1 MCKLF
6 NKSLSTGTVPQE
18 WKETNIVPG
27 FKKGEA
33 EYTENYSLIS
43 LLPPVSKVLEG
54 CVLNRNKDRL
64 PEVIKVCQHGFLHG
78 KSCTSILLE
87 VLFHIGA
94 LLDRGGKVNMVY
106 MDMSKAFDKVCHYR
120 LLRKLRKFGFGRNLL
135 IIPYGPPTTCHRE
148 WRNIRA
154 IAHLFLSSTGIHP
167 WPGSVSRVR
176 KRPSGCGRGE

>member
-1 MCKLF
+1 MFYGTRLRAKVFGLEQVGTKRISTSVIAPSLCKLF

-18 WKETNIVPG
+18 WKEANIVPG

-33 EYTENYSLIS
+33 EYTENYRLIS

-64 PEVIKVCQHGFLHG
+64 PEFIKVCQHGFLHG
-78 KSCTSILLE
+78 KSCTSVLLE

-94 LLDRGGKVNMVY
+94 LLDRGRKVNMVY
-106 MDMSKAFDKVCHYR
+106 MDMSKVFDKVCHYR

-135 IIPYGPPTTCHRE
+135 Q
-148 WRNIRA
+148 W
-154 IAHLFLSSTGIHP
+154 L
-167 WPGSVSRVR
+167 
-176 KRPSGCGRGE
+176 